1 MLWKNISTF
10 KYFIKHINNTV
21 KNEPHK
27 TTTEN
32 EPPKNIKNE
41 PHKTATEN
49 KPINEAISGAPQIS
63 KEN

>member
-21 KNEPHK
+21 KNEAPKNVENGPSK

-32 EPPKNIKNE
+32 KSLNE
-41 PHKTATEN
+41 ATKTTTEN
-49 KPINEAISGAPQIS
+49 GPISGAPQIS